1 MSNLRSALQADSLP
15 LETLGKPANILI
27 LKVLLD
33 ECEKSPDPVAGQ
45 PALHLP
51 ALGQCHLAL
60 PCSHVVAVPGRM
72 HHDLLHADVLLGAIV
87 LAQVV
92 VSQHHTEGHLPEGRE
107 GTPEWAFSFSS
118 QRKVGK
124 ASSISFLGQ
133 ELIFSGP
140 GRRNMEDPGR
150 WRNNQPS
157 HPQVANLWK
166 WQKIP
171 SASFPQYTKLNIRG
185 WISHNL
191 GEVWWA

>member
-1 MSNLRSALQADSLP
+1 MGFSKQEYWSGLPFPLPGDFADPGIEPTSPVSPVLQADSLP

-107 GTPEWAFSFSS
+107 GTPE
-118 QRKVGK
+118 
-124 ASSISFLGQ
+124 
-133 ELIFSGP
+133 
-140 GRRNMEDPGR
+140 
-150 WRNNQPS
+150 
-157 HPQVANLWK
+157 
-166 WQKIP
+166 
-171 SASFPQYTKLNIRG
+171 
-185 WISHNL
+185 
-191 GEVWWA
+191 